1 MPTPLQ
7 RGASLVRKYGS
18 GLTEIGGAYKEA
30 SAGNL
35 RSCFAAKV
43 RPTNQIAEEG
53 RFASSDKTAGLT
65 TKSKAAKKL
74 RKNMH
79 DVGSVI
85 TRPRQY

>member
-7 RGASLVRKYGS
+7 HGASLVHKYGS
-18 GLTEIGGAYKEA
+18 GLTEIGGAYKETD
-30 SAGNL
+30 
-35 RSCFAAKV
+35 V

-65 TKSKAAKKL
+65 TKSKAAKRL

>member
-18 GLTEIGGAYKEA
+18 GLTEIGGAYKE
-30 SAGNL
+30 
-35 RSCFAAKV
+35 AKV